1 MHKCEL
7 RGGEMRRGL
16 TDREREIIRYLLA
29 QRGIGAYEIVR
40 PIGEGT
46 DLPGSTYE
54 AEVEKI
60 SGYIATATSAYYF
73 WLVWYNGDYSLDPW
87 SELDPPSLA
96 DSRDGDMVEI
106 VEAQQRLRREEQ
118 TPSRFAPFS
127 MTFVQER
134 RKALREGRLSGR
146 EEVILRWFLEKKE
159 ITTYEIVGATPTGR
173 ELPGSVYPGEVESWY
188 GYVVTATAVYFFQ
201 LDWLDG
207 HYTLGEE
214 DDLWQQ
220 VNPAQTD
227 EQARI
232 VEAQERLL
240 SRE

>member
-1 MHKCEL
+1 
-7 RGGEMRRGL
+7 MRFGL

-40 PIGEGT
+40 PIGEGR

-96 DSRDGDMVEI
+96 DSRDVDMVEI
-106 VEAQQRLRREEQ
+106 LEAQQRLRREEQ
-118 TPSRFAPFS
+118 TTSRFSPRS

-134 RKALREGRLSGR
+134 RKALHEGSLSKR
-146 EEVILRWFLEKKE
+146 EEVILRWLLEKQE

-173 ELPGSVYPGEVESWY
+173 ELPGCLYPGEVESVY
-188 GYVVTATAVYFFQ
+188 GYVVTSSAVYFFQ

-227 EQARI
+227 EQERI
-232 VEAQERLL
+232 VAAQERLL